1 MGCLVCLDE
10 IEDHQKKKKCK
21 CCKVYYHR
29 LCYESLTRC
38 AQCKSICREELDD
51 EYKKELLEGC
61 NIIHEDTDSDSS
73 DSDSSDSLDSDY

>member
-38 AQCKSICREELDD
+38 AQCRSICNQELDS
-51 EYKKELLEGC
+51 EYKK
-61 NIIHEDTDSDSS
+61 
-73 DSDSSDSLDSDY
+73 